1 MVVANISG
9 TTPLFH
15 YVPDLYFDGVLLSS
29 TPRYIN
35 SRLSEQVVLCDPL
48 QRLLKVADFFM
59 LGSGIIIAFLTLLD
73 KILPQKMFAGVNFAV
88 TLP

>member
-29 TPRYIN
+29 TPRSIN

-59 LGSGIIIAFLTLLD
+59 LGSGMIITFLTLLD
-73 KILPQKMFAGVNFAV
+73 KLLPQKMFAGVNFAV

>member
-29 TPRYIN
+29 TPRSIN
-35 SRLSEQVVLCDPL
+35 SCLSEQVVLCDPL
-48 QRLLKVADFFM
+48 PRLLKVVDFFM
-59 LGSGIIIAFLTLLD
+59 LGSGMVITFLTLLD
-73 KILPQKMFAGVNFAV
+73 KLLPQKMFAGVNFAV

>member
-29 TPRYIN
+29 TPRSIN

-59 LGSGIIIAFLTLLD
+59 LGSDL
-73 KILPQKMFAGVNFAV
+73 ILYHWNLSFD
-88 TLP
+88 